1 MKNLKDYILE
11 AEEIKDDSQDQ
22 SQEKNNIK
30 PYIKYTIW
38 EAPDK
43 KVLELNDNNDYQ
55 KIEYKY
61 YDKEKGI
68 EIDFLLGLLENNWQ
82 LWVGKLGSCSYDDEP
97 YFNFNTDNFKKAIV
111 MSLDTIEEF
120 INKVI
125 EDPQN
130 YVQYYKLQ

>member
-1 MKNLKDYILE
+1 MKNLKDYIIE
-11 AEEIKDDSQDQ
+11 AEEIEDNNQDQ
-22 SQEKNNIK
+22 SQEENKIK
-30 PYIKYTIW
+30 PYIKFTTW

-68 EIDFLLGLLENNWQ
+68 EIDFLLGLLEDNWQ

-111 MSLDTIEEF
+111 MSLDKIEEF
-120 INKVI
+120 IGKVN

>member
-1 MKNLKDYILE
+1 MKDLRTYIIE
-11 AEEIKDDSQDQ
+11 AEEIEDKEE
-22 SQEKNNIK
+22 SQEKNIRADIK
-30 PYIKYTIW
+30 FTIW

-61 YDKEKGI
+61 LDKEKGI
-68 EIDFLLGLLENNWQ
+68 EIDFLLGLLEDNWQ
-82 LWVGKLGSCSYDDEP
+82 LWVGKLGSCSYDDDP

-111 MSLDTIEEF
+111 MSLDKIEEF
-120 INKVI
+120 IEKVN